1 MSNTS
6 ELLGNQNALAH
17 YLGER
22 NVEKDIVEGYRDFL
36 QQVHNGSLFQAISI
50 PVAISYG
57 TDNSNYPREES
68 DTVFAL
74 LSANYPLFK
83 STVTVEDVDLHG
95 EPSAEDQTTTRTLK
109 LVASR
114 IITMSGALFVPG
126 SSISD
131 IKAVD
136 SFTLG
141 SNERIRN
148 RLDGSVGELDD
159 TDVFMYGHTVAV
171 GEGAI
176 VGKILDRLSM
186 EGVEENLLTLNALR
200 KLLLLSGVT
209 LTKDGVNKD
218 LYRAMYEALKFTE
231 SVNKLKQN

>member
-6 ELLGNQNALAH
+6 EPLGNQSALAH
-17 YLGER
+17 YFGER
-22 NVEKDIVEGYRDFL
+22 NIEAGIAEGYRDLL
-36 QQVHNGSLFQAISI
+36 QQVHDGSTFEAI

-57 TDNSNYPREES
+57 TDYGNYPREES

-74 LSANYPLFK
+74 LSANYPFFN
-83 STVTVEDVDLHG
+83 SIVTVEDVDLTG
-95 EPSAEDQTTTRTLK
+95 EPSKDDQTTTRTLQ
-109 LVASR
+109 LVAPR
-114 IITMSGALFVPG
+114 IITMSGALFVPN

-141 SNERIRN
+141 SNEQTRN

-159 TDVFMYGHTVAV
+159 TDVFMYDHTVAV

-176 VGKILDRLSM
+176 VGKILDRLSR
-186 EGVEENLLTLNALR
+186 ESVEENLGTLNALR
-200 KLLLLSGVT
+200 KLLLLSGLT
-209 LTKDGVNKD
+209 LTKSDSTKALNQ
-218 LYRAMYEALKFTE
+218 AMYDALKFTE
-231 SVNKLKQN
+231 SVKKLKQS